1 MTKGNMLEINS
12 LNKSYPKFELKN
24 INLAIKKGEIMGF
37 IGPNGAG
44 KSTTIKSIVNI
55 IPFDRGKIT
64 IDGKDLSSN
73 EIEIK
78 QDIGYVGEH
87 LDFYE
92 KVKIR
97 KIYKFTRK
105 YYKNWDESLFADLV
119 KRFGLDLDKKMN
131 ELSKGMIV
139 KFSLAMALAHHP
151 KLLILD
157 EPTSGLDPVVR
168 NDLLE
173 MLLEIVKNERCS
185 VLFSSHITEDIAKI
199 ADKVAFIYDGEIR
212 LIAEKKAILERYFWI
227 PSETFVKDMNQ
238 VRVVMKNREGAVIDI
253 SDCPP
258 SKVKQLKE
266 NSGIKNVSLDELLRI
281 ILKVNE
287 NNQSGGEYA

>member
-1 MTKGNMLEINS
+1 MLKEYMLEIND
-12 LNKSYPKFELKN
+12 LNKSYQKFKLKN
-24 INLAIKKGEIMGF
+24 INLSLKKGEIMGF

-55 IPFDRGKIT
+55 IPFDSGKIT

-73 EIEIK
+73 EIAIK
-78 QDIGYVGEH
+78 HDIGYVGEH

-92 KVKIR
+92 KVKLG

-119 KRFGLDLDKKMN
+119 KRFDLDLDKKMN

-173 MLLEIVKNERCS
+173 ILLETVKNEQCS

-212 LIAEKKAILERYFWI
+212 LVAEKKAILERYFWI
-227 PSETFVKDMNQ
+227 QSAALVKDMNT
-238 VRVVMKNREGAVIDI
+238 VKIVMENRDGAVIDI
-253 SDCPP
+253 SDCTA
-258 SKVKQLKE
+258 SKIKGFKE
-266 NSGIKNVSLDELLRI
+266 NNEMKNVTLDELLRL
-281 ILKVNE
+281 ILKVHE
-287 NNQSGGEYA
+287 NNYSGGLYA

>member
-1 MTKGNMLEINS
+1 MSKGNMLEINS

-24 INLAIKKGEIMGF
+24 ITLSIKKGEIMGF

-78 QDIGYVGEH
+78 HDIGYVGEH

-97 KIYKFTRK
+97 KIYKFTKK

-173 MLLEIVKNERCS
+173 MLLETVKNERCS

-199 ADKVAFIYDGEIR
+199 ADKVAFISDGEIR

-227 PSETFVKDMNQ
+227 PSETFVKDMNP
-238 VRVVMKNREGAVIDI
+238 VKVVMKNREGAVIDI

-258 SKVKQLKE
+258 SKIKELKE
-266 NSGIKNVSLDELLRI
+266 NGGIKNVCLDELLRI

-287 NNQSGGEYA
+287 NN